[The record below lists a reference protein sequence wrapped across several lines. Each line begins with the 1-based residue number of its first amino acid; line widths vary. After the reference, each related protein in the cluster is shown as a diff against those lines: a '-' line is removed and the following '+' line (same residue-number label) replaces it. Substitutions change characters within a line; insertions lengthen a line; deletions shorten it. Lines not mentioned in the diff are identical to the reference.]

1 MWRILASAALIC
13 GLLTE
18 LSYGQTLDCRAPLRP
33 MLAIDLLFGRG
44 AGGLRVSET
53 AWAQFL
59 AREVT
64 PRFPD
69 GLTVFDASGQWR
81 NPQGGAVLRERSKV
95 VMIVAPEQPPVQER
109 LDAITAAYK
118 QRFQQQSVGIV
129 IRAVCASF

>member
-1 MWRILASAALIC
+1 
-13 GLLTE
+13 
-18 LSYGQTLDCRAPLRP
+18 

-53 AWAQFL
+53 AWTQFL
-59 AREVT
+59 AREIT

-69 GLTVFDASGQWR
+69 GLTVIDGAGQWR

-118 QRFQQQSVGIV
+118 QRFKQQSVGIV